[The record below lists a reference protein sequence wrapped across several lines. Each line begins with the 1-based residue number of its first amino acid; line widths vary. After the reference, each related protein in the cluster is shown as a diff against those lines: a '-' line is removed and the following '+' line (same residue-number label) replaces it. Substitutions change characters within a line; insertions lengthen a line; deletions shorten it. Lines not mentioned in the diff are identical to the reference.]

1 MIRPLEVGI
10 MRSRRHEWEDRVAR
24 WRRSGLTAREFAASI
39 GVNAGTLAH
48 WAWRLGRRSSRRQA
62 KRKPH
67 RGAVAPAMIEVIGRA
82 GAVDN
87 GFDLELGCGR
97 RVHVP
102 TAFDA
107 AALRRLLE
115 VVEERR

>member
-1 MIRPLEVGI
+1 
-10 MRSRRHEWEDRVAR
+10 MRSKRQEWEDRVAR
-24 WRRSGLTAREFAASI
+24 WRRSGLTAKEFAGSI

-48 WAWRLGRRSSRRQA
+48 WAWRLGRTPPPRQTKGKQHRRT
-62 KRKPH
+62 
-67 RGAVAPAMIEVIGRA
+67 VAPAMIEVIGRA
-82 GAVDN
+82 GAADN
-87 GFDLELGCGR
+87 GFDLQLGCGR

-115 VVEERR
+115 VLEERR

>member
-1 MIRPLEVGI
+1 
-10 MRSRRHEWEDRVAR
+10 MRSKRHEWEERVAR
-24 WRRSGLTAREFAASI
+24 WRRSGLTGKEFAASI

-48 WAWRLGRRSSRRQA
+48 WAWRLGRTSLPRQTKGKQHRR
-62 KRKPH
+62 
-67 RGAVAPAMIEVIGRA
+67 AVAPGVIEVIGRA

-87 GFDLELGCGR
+87 GFDLQLGCGR

-102 TAFDA
+102 IAFDA

-115 VVEERR
+115 VLEERR